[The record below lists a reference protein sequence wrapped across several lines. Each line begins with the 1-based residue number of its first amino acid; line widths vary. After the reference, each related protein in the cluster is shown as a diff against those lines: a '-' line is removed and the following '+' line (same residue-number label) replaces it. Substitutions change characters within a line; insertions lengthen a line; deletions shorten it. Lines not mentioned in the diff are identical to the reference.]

1 MTKKNYKEHA
11 QHTSLLA
18 PYKYYPSGVP
28 VLSPFF
34 SPHWHSEFEINF
46 ILSGSAAFTCDG
58 ESFTAHEGDIFI
70 FLPGQ
75 IHSIDPI
82 ENEKSFYDTLLFKAE
97 TLGPAEERGYLQ
109 IMNPLLDGL
118 FKVKSPISREDPNY
132 EALRNAIEA
141 VFVSA
146 KANTAPMDF
155 LLKSDLLRFFY
166 LLYANNYIYSQQ
178 IPLSRYS
185 DIIRPAL
192 LYIKEHYAEEISV
205 DELAS
210 LIPLSK
216 SYFMSCFKK
225 ATGVS
230 AITYTTLVRIQQV
243 SQMLL
248 KTDKSVTQIASE
260 CGFHNLANFN
270 RQFKKNTGYTPVDYR
285 NKFTQSH

>member
-1 MTKKNYKEHA
+1 M
-11 QHTSLLA
+11 
-18 PYKYYPSGVP
+18 
-28 VLSPFF
+28 
-34 SPHWHSEFEINF
+34 
-46 ILSGSAAFTCDG
+46 
-58 ESFTAHEGDIFI
+58 
-70 FLPGQ
+70 
-75 IHSIDPI
+75 
-82 ENEKSFYDTLLFKAE
+82 
-97 TLGPAEERGYLQ
+97 
-109 IMNPLLDGL
+109 
-118 FKVKSPISREDPNY
+118 
-132 EALRNAIEA
+132 
-141 VFVSA
+141 
-146 KANTAPMDF
+146 
-155 LLKSDLLRFFY
+155 
-166 LLYANNYIYSQQ
+166 
-178 IPLSRYS
+178 
-185 DIIRPAL
+185 
-192 LYIKEHYAEEISV
+192 